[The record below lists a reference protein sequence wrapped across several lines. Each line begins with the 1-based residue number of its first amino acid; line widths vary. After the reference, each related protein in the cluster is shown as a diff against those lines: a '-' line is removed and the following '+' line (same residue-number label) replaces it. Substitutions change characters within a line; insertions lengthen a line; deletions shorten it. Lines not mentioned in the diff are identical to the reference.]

1 MKRMMFVISV
11 VLGSAMLFTSC
22 AKFPQAEYDA
32 AKASVSEV
40 KAAGADVYVPTDFKV
55 LTDSLQKT
63 EVTLN
68 YENSK
73 WFKTFKESKLGLAG
87 VTNLAVEVKGKNT
100 NRKDQ
105 LKKENE
111 TLIKETTELVALDK
125 ELLTN
130 APKGKDGRAALAAIA
145 GDIAVVETTVTE
157 ATTLNASND
166 FLGANGKLKSAK
178 DKAVTIQTELQNAID
193 KSKGH
198 TK

>member
-11 VLGSAMLFTSC
+11 VVGSAMLFTSC
-22 AKFPQAEYDA
+22 AKFPQAEYDS

-73 WFKTFKESKLGLAG
+73 WFKTFKQSKLSLAG
-87 VTNLAVEVKGKNT
+87 VSNLAVEVKGKNT

-125 ELLTN
+125 ELLTK